1 MTKYVDALGLAFMA
15 YAALE
20 LIGVLLVL
28 LFALL
33 MGGVGGFGLSTGD
46 YEAAVIG
53 GVYGGILL
61 FAALF
66 ELAFA
71 VPKLLVGTALRRRAP
86 WSRIGALVLGCVGL
100 MNVPLG
106 TALGVFAIVVLVDKD
121 VQAEFEA
128 E

>member
-1 MTKYVDALGLAFMA
+1 M
-15 YAALE
+15 
-20 LIGVLLVL
+20 
-28 LFALL
+28 
-33 MGGVGGFGLSTGD
+33 
-46 YEAAVIG
+46 
-53 GVYGGILL
+53 
-61 FAALF
+61 
-66 ELAFA
+66 
-71 VPKLLVGTALRRRAP
+71 GTALRRRAP